1 MQSAN
6 LNLPV
11 IITGRHVSITDAMR
25 LHAEKKLQSVHLD
38 YPRIMEARVILD
50 VESGIRH
57 RAEIVLYCANHITI
71 EASSVTE
78 DMYASID
85 ETVSKVA
92 RRMRKF
98 KTRML
103 KSHRPRKRGRE
114 EAKLLAGL
122 VTEVTETEAPRVPEA
137 DALTEKG
144 EVLLIHRGPVKVK
157 SLSED
162 EAIED
167 LEVNER
173 SYVVFLNQETNR
185 LSILHRKEDGD
196 YAIVEPDYPGSNPD

>member
-1 MQSAN
+1 MQTAN

-25 LHAEKKLQSVHLD
+25 LHAEKKVQSLHLD

-57 RAEIVLYCANHITI
+57 RAEIVLHCANHITI
-71 EASSVTE
+71 EASSVTA

-85 ETVSKVA
+85 ETMAKIA

-103 KSHRPRKRGRE
+103 KSHRPRKRGHEGSKMISDHVVE
-114 EAKLLAGL
+114 ENPSLVSPPPLAQDEGSML
-122 VTEVTETEAPRVPEA
+122 V
-137 DALTEKG
+137 
-144 EVLLIHRGPVKVK
+144 IHRGPAKVK
-157 SLSED
+157 TLTED

-173 SYVVFLNQETNR
+173 AFVVFLNEETKR
-185 LSILHRKEDGD
+185 LSILYRKEDGD
-196 YAIVEPDYPGSNPD
+196 YAIQEPEWPGSIPD

>member
-25 LHAEKKLQSVHLD
+25 LHAEKKVQSLHLD

-57 RAEIVLYCANHITI
+57 RAEIVLHCANHITI
-71 EASSVTE
+71 EASSVTA

-85 ETVSKVA
+85 ETVAKIA

-103 KSHRPRKRGRE
+103 KSHRPRKRGHE
-114 EAKLLAGL
+114 GSKLLAGH
-122 VTEVTETEAPRVPEA
+122 VEEEAGVIAQPQGAAEGSP
-137 DALTEKG
+137 
-144 EVLLIHRGPVKVK
+144 LIVHRGPVKVK
-157 SLSED
+157 TLSED

-173 SYVVFLNQETNR
+173 AFVVFLNEETKR
-185 LSILHRKEDGD
+185 LSILFRKEDGD
-196 YAIVEPDYPGSNPD
+196 YAIQEPEWPGSTPD